1 MWKPIAGLSLLI
13 CAFAFAQEP
22 HNSDPPLQSVSV
34 ECHGRLR
41 QGVVAIGGETTGTT
55 ITFNGMMWELDLKDD
70 AQQEFGKKHH
80 KGTVTAT
87 GTLRKIAGTESKVR
101 LIVDV
106 KTLSERDAKAVKEG
120 TVLTVLGTLRET
132 TPRPVGAPEM
142 TIEAAGQVWPLDLS
156 AEAKLPALAKSLVG
170 QTVLLAG
177 SVEQDNDDEPS
188 AAAFIRV
195 KTLEL
200 PTKAPVKE

>member
-1 MWKPIAGLSLLI
+1 MWKPIAGLSLIL
-13 CAFAFAQEP
+13 CTFAFAQEP
-22 HNSDPPLQSVSV
+22 QSSDQPLPVSV

-41 QGVVAIGGETTGTT
+41 HGVVAMGGETTGTT
-55 ITFNGMMWELDLKDD
+55 ITFNRMMWELDLKDD
-70 AQQEFGKKHH
+70 AQQEFAKKHH

-101 LIVDV
+101 WIVDV
-106 KTLSERDAKAVKEG
+106 KTLSERDATTVKEG
-120 TVLTVLGTLRET
+120 TALTVRGTLRAIAT
-132 TPRPVGAPEM
+132 HPAGSPEM

-156 AEAKLPALAKSLVG
+156 AEAKLLALAKSLVG

-177 SVEQDNDDEPS
+177 SVEQDTDEDAY

-200 PTKAPVKE
+200 PAKAPVKE